1 MAVDRYDGHMKSGI
15 SLKDASGR
23 CDRREHSQVEYSISS
38 GHVIRN
44 WKSILASN
52 KSKAYLLQFLYEQ
65 WSHLSHIIPDGVTVV
80 LTGGFEN
87 RQEVRILRNRN
98 ACPIEKDKD
107 DDIMKLVSSTQ
118 EEADTCLFMSI
129 AACIDMGCSR
139 VVIKA
144 SDRHWNDKCICV

>member
-1 MAVDRYDGHMKSGI
+1 MQAIKVK
-15 SLKDASGR
+15 LF
-23 CDRREHSQVEYSISS
+23 
-38 GHVIRN
+38 
-44 WKSILASN
+44 
-52 KSKAYLLQFLYEQ
+52 LLQFLYEQ
-65 WSHLSHIIPDGVTVV
+65 WSHLSHIIPDCVTVV

-139 VVIKA
+139 VVIL
-144 SDRHWNDKCICV
+144 RHLTDIGMTSAYVYSYLATRGLKEL